1 MDTKNQFTIFCICIA
16 VGLLGGILYEPF
28 AFLRMIFG
36 CPRGKSRPV
45 GIALDIAFFAAFT
58 VCTVFAGYL
67 FRFPDFRVYMWI
79 GYALGGIIY
88 LKSLHRIVA
97 FFGNVCY
104 NKITKLAKKAR
115 KREKTLKKE
124 VEKRV

>member
-1 MDTKNQFTIFCICIA
+1 MDTKNQFTVFCICIA

-97 FFGNVCY
+97 FVEKICY
-104 NKITKLAKKAR
+104 NILRLKAKGKKKLF
-115 KREKTLKKE
+115 EKGE
-124 VEKRV
+124 EDI

>member
-1 MDTKNQFTIFCICIA
+1 MDTKNQFTVFCICIA

-58 VCTVFAGYL
+58 VCTVFVGYL

-88 LKSLHRIVA
+88 LKSLHR
-97 FFGNVCY
+97 
-104 NKITKLAKKAR
+104 KIGRAH
-115 KREKTLKKE
+115 
-124 VEKRV
+124 V